1 MIYISFIILF
11 ISLIFIYIKIARFYN
26 FFDIPNSRSSHNI
39 PTVRGGGII
48 FPISIFF
55 SYYFSNYEYTFFFF
69 SLIFLSIISFIDD
82 IYSISNVLRLI
93 VQIFV
98 SIAIIYQL
106 EISLVWWSYIIL
118 LFVIVGGINCF
129 NFMDGINGLT
139 SLYSLVYFV
148 FLLIINYNISFVDN
162 NFLIYPTI
170 AVLAFSFFNFRK
182 KAHCFCGD
190 IGSISIGAISLFL
203 MFKLVFYTE
212 NISYVLLLLIYALD
226 SGYTI
231 LIRVFKKHNIFQ
243 PHREHLY
250 QKLVDSKLFS
260 HLSVSIFFSVMQLI
274 VNLLLINFIN
284 NYYIIFLLFFIS
296 SISYIFVVSKFNNV

>member
-1 MIYISFIILF
+1 MIYISFFIFF

-82 IYSISNVLRLI
+82 IYSISNLLRLI

-106 EISLVWWSYIIL
+106 EITLVWWTYIIL

-139 SLYSLVYFV
+139 SLYSLIYFI

-182 KAHCFCGD
+182 KALCFCGD

-203 MFKLVFYTE
+203 MFKLIFYTE

-231 LIRVFKKHNIFQ
+231 LIRVFKNI
-243 PHREHLY
+243 
-250 QKLVDSKLFS
+250 
-260 HLSVSIFFSVMQLI
+260 IFFNHI
-274 VNLLLINFIN
+274 ENI
-284 NYYIIFLLFFIS
+284 YIKS
-296 SISYIFVVSKFNNV
+296 